1 MKSGVVDS
9 VLTFAKFKAEQAMQ
23 KTGGSKRG
31 RLSGFVKLDDAN
43 KAGTK
48 DGYRCTLILTEGDSA
63 KALTTAGL
71 GVVGRDYYGGYLIP
85 PRFQG

>member
-1 MKSGVVDS
+1 MDNI
-9 VLTFAKFKAEQAMQ
+9 LEFAKFKAEQAMA
-23 KTGGSKRG
+23 KTGGHKRA
-31 RLSGFVKLDDAN
+31 RLTGIMKLDDAN

-71 GVVGRDYYGGYLIP
+71 SIVGRDLFGSKLSFGVV
-85 PRFQG
+85 